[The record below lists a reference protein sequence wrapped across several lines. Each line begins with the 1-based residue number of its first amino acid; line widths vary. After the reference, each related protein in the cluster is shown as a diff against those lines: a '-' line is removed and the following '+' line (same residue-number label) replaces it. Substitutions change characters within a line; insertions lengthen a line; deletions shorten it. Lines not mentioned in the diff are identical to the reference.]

1 MSGDSKPIFQQLAD
15 WLINGIATGM
25 FAEGTALPSINE
37 IAKFRQVNP
46 ATANR
51 AVALLAEQGLAEKRR
66 GLGMFVVVGAKNQVL
81 ESRKRTFPA
90 THLSP
95 AIAEAKLLG
104 LTATDL
110 TALIEKEWNR

>member
-25 FAEGTALPSINE
+25 FAEGAALPSINE

-81 ESRKRTFPA
+81 ESRKRTFPT

-95 AIAEAKLLG
+95 AIDEAKLLG